1 MLIYI
6 KEPWLTILKFLV
18 GSLIAFLVGSAWGL
32 IVRLINYL
40 FS

>member
-1 MLIYI
+1 MLTYI

-18 GSLIAFLVGSAWGL
+18 GGLVALLVGMAWGL
-32 IVRLINYL
+32 IIRLINYL